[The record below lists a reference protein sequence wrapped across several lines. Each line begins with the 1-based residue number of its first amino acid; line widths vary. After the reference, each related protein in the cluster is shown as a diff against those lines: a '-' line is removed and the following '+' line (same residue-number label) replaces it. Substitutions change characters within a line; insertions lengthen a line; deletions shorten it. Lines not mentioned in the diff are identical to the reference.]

1 MQKYWNVKRKLLGLP
16 EEERTFEIAAMFM
29 AYDNQRVIR
38 LLKNRGKLLSKADYQ
53 KSIKF
58 DKILENIMEDP
69 TNL

>member
-1 MQKYWNVKRKLLGLP
+1 MQKYWNVKRKLLGLS

-29 AYDNQRVIR
+29 AYDNQRVLR

-58 DKILENIMEDP
+58 DKILENIMENP